1 MTDFTSA
8 PLVGT
13 ERDMLLAFLTQ
24 QREALLWKLD
34 GLSESQLREIHPVTG
49 FSLLGLL
56 KHLIRVEQTWFQGR
70 VMREPLAGEASDDSA
85 WVPTEDETFAV
96 LSLRYR
102 QTFGRSNA
110 IAASLPLD
118 RTVAVNS
125 VAFGAV
131 SLQWVLYHMLEETAR
146 HLGHADIIRQSIDG
160 ATGVSPSHP

>member
-1 MTDFTSA
+1 MTDFPTA

-13 ERDMLLAFLTQ
+13 ERDMLIAFNTM
-24 QREALLWKLD
+24 QREAMLWKLE
-34 GLSESQLREIHPVTG
+34 GLSDSQLRENHPVTS

-70 VMREPLAGEASDDSA
+70 VMGEPVAGEANDDSA
-85 WVPTEDETFAV
+85 WVPTADETFTV
-96 LSLRYR
+96 LTLRYR
-102 QTFGRSNA
+102 QAFGRSNA

-125 VAFGAV
+125 VTFGAV

-160 ATGVSPSHP
+160 ATDVSTSHP